1 MTSLFENLGSYG
13 NAPAL
18 VDLGS
23 GESISHARLRD
34 ELRVHEP
41 ADSGKPVILSG
52 APEVGAAL
60 RLLAVLASGRL
71 VVPTSLKLPAAEVRR
86 RGAQIAGPGAALPM
100 QAGTILFT
108 SGSSGRPKAVFHN
121 LCAHEANARAAAER
135 IPLGVGCG
143 WLLNLPMHHVSG
155 LAVLVRCLLS
165 GATVVFPDRSRP
177 LAEALGHPAV
187 THVSVVA
194 VQLQRLLEGGG
205 RFPQLQAVLGGGGP
219 FSSALVDRALGA
231 GVPLHLTY
239 GMTETASQIAT
250 TERLES
256 MPERVHAGHPLSGTD
271 VRLSDRGEIFVKS
284 PGMAQMILETTEWH
298 SPIDADGWFG
308 TGDIGAFASSG
319 GLCIT
324 GRMDR
329 MLVSG
334 GENIHPEA
342 IECLL
347 AEVPGVRRA
356 AVVAIDHSEFG
367 QRPVA
372 FIDGAVEEGVLR
384 DHLGGRL
391 ERFAIPDR
399 FFPWPDE
406 IVADAAKIDYP
417 ALTAI
422 AQFLSTGGRQEST

>member
-1 MTSLFENLGSYG
+1 MSLLFEHSASFG

-34 ELRVHEP
+34 VLRAHVP

-52 APEVGAAL
+52 APEFGAAL
-60 RLLAVLASGRL
+60 RLLAVLSSGRL
-71 VVPTSLKLPAAEVRR
+71 AVPISPRLPAAEVRR
-86 RGAQIAGPGAALPM
+86 RGAQIAGPGAAMPM

-108 SGSSGRPKAVFHN
+108 SGSSGRPKAVLHD
-121 LCAHEANARAAAER
+121 LASHEANARAAAGR
-135 IPLGVGCG
+135 IPLGEGCG

-165 GATVVFPDRSRP
+165 GAAVVFPDRSRS
-177 LAEALGHPAV
+177 LVEALRHPAV

-194 VQLQRLLEGGG
+194 VQLQRLLEEGGG
-205 RFPQLQAVLGGGGP
+205 IPSLQAVLGGGGP
-219 FSSALVDRALGA
+219 FSSTLVGKALGA

-250 TERLES
+250 SERLDA
-256 MPERVHAGHPLSGTD
+256 MPERVHAGRPLSGTD
-271 VRLSDRGEIFVKS
+271 VRLSGEGEIFVKS
-284 PGMAQMILETTEWH
+284 PGMARMILDTGEWR
-298 SPIDADGWFG
+298 SPVDADGWFG
-308 TGDIGAFASSG
+308 TGDLGAFSSDG
-319 GLCIT
+319 ELCIT
-324 GRMDR
+324 GRKDR

-356 AVVAIDHSEFG
+356 AVVAVAHREFG
-367 QRPVA
+367 QRPVV
-372 FIDGAVEEGVLR
+372 FLDGSVEERELR
-384 DHLGGRL
+384 DYLGTRL

-399 FFPWPDE
+399 FFSWPE
-406 IVADAAKIDYP
+406 GIAADAAKIDYP
-417 ALTAI
+417 ALAAI
-422 AQFLSTGGRQEST
+422 ARGWTSGG